1 MVFTGLTRDELSGV
15 GLRMR
20 KLFASG
26 GEGNWFEPD
35 YTGGGTN
42 RIKLPLFSL
51 SLPDYKNPG
60 KSFSAI
66 SIVFPLNQYYG
77 AVASYFNSF

>member
-1 MVFTGLTRDELSGV
+1 
-15 GLRMR
+15 MR

-35 YTGGGTN
+35 YTGGGTTALN
-42 RIKLPLFSL
+42 CLSSLFY
-51 SLPDYKNPG
+51 LPDYKNPG
-60 KSFSAI
+60 KSFSAV

-77 AVASYFNSF
+77 AVASYFNSFFKKNYLFPF